1 MSIVDNQVF
10 DGKSSPTKKDEIE
23 DNVGMFTF
31 VHIFTLHSN
40 KSSDLSH
47 RIGVTI
53 HLSQEKCKYHHTFQN
68 VKPLCWEQV
77 ALESRFSFQIEYC
90 L

>member
-1 MSIVDNQVF
+1 MSIGDNQVF
-10 DGKSSPTKKDEIE
+10 DGKSSPIKKDKIE
-23 DNVGMFTF
+23 DNVGVFTF

-53 HLSQEKCKYHHTFQN
+53 HL
-68 VKPLCWEQV
+68 
-77 ALESRFSFQIEYC
+77 ESRIKIQLSK
-90 L
+90 